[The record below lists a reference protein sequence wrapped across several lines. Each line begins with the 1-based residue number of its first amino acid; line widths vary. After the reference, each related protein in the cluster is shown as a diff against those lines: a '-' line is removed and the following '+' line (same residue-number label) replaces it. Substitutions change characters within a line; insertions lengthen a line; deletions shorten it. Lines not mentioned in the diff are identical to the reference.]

1 MALSQRTLPLRAARG
16 CLPCTQSRR
25 GSQRGPLTHAQK
37 GKQRERTTQ
46 LGDTLESAAVAS
58 TFAVALAAP
67 FAFAVL
73 HATAAE
79 RASEVA
85 ALSQDSFWQSA
96 LITCVCDAPLHPN
109 DTSKLLLHHAD
120 MAACEQI

>member
-1 MALSQRTLPLRAARG
+1 M
-16 CLPCTQSRR
+16 RR
-25 GSQRGPLTHAQK
+25 KGSSASAP
-37 GKQRERTTQ
+37 
-46 LGDTLESAAVAS
+46 LGDALESAAAAS
-58 TFAVALAAP
+58 TLAVALAAP

-109 DTSKLLLHHAD
+109 DTSTLLLHHAD

>member
-1 MALSQRTLPLRAARG
+1 
-16 CLPCTQSRR
+16 
-25 GSQRGPLTHAQK
+25 LTHAQK

-46 LGDTLESAAVAS
+46 LGNTLESAAVAS
-58 TFAVALAAP
+58 TFAVVLAAP

-109 DTSKLLLHHAD
+109 DTPTLLLHHAD